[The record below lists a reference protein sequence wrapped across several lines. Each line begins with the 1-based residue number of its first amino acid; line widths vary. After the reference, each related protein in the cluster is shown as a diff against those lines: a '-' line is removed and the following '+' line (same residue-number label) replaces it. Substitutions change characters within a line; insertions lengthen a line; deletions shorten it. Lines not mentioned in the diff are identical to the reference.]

1 MVFIATNQSGIARG
15 YFSEDEMHAF
25 HKSLNNKLNESSCHI
40 DGFYYCPFHPDGVI
54 KKYKKESSFR
64 KPDTGMLEEIQQDW
78 SLEKQNMLMIG
89 DSESDIICAKNFGI
103 KSLHYS
109 DKISYQEIKDFIYN
123 SFKK

>member
-1 MVFIATNQSGIARG
+1 M
-15 YFSEDEMHAF
+15 
-25 HKSLNNKLNESSCHI
+25 
-40 DGFYYCPFHPDGVI
+40 
-54 KKYKKESSFR
+54 R

-123 SFKK
+123 SFNK

>member
-1 MVFIATNQSGIARG
+1 
-15 YFSEDEMHAF
+15 
-25 HKSLNNKLNESSCHI
+25 
-40 DGFYYCPFHPDGVI
+40 
-54 KKYKKESSFR
+54 
-64 KPDTGMLEEIQQDW
+64 
-78 SLEKQNMLMIG
+78 MLMIG